1 MRRRPM
7 AVANV
12 GGERASTRTIRLAA
26 RVAPLLTLLVL
37 LASPALAGMP
47 KEFVYLADVD
57 PTIEQDMRYST
68 SNNFIGRVVPG
79 YDARECV
86 LVRQA
91 AEALKR
97 VQKSMSAPR
106 ASR

>member
-7 AVANV
+7 ANR
-12 GGERASTRTIRLAA
+12 ERGRENGRPMRTIRLAA

-57 PTIEQDMRYST
+57 PTIA
-68 SNNFIGRVVPG
+68 
-79 YDARECV
+79 ARH
-86 LVRQA
+86 
-91 AEALKR
+91 ALFNL
-97 VQKSMSAPR
+97 Q
-106 ASR
+106 